1 VSSANPSQDPV
12 VRELREQIA
21 ATDLELLATVNRRV
35 DLVRRLKE
43 HKVAAGLD
51 FVDRA
56 QEERLVDRLAEAN
69 PGPLSEDG
77 LRALYQALLE
87 LVKRETS

>member
-1 VSSANPSQDPV
+1 MSSTDADKDPV
-12 VRELREQIA
+12 IRDFRHQIA
-21 ATDLELLATVNRRV
+21 ATDVELIAAVNKRL

-43 HKVAAGLD
+43 HKAANGLD

-56 QEERLVDRLAEAN
+56 QEERLVDRLAQAN
-69 PGPLSEDG
+69 HGPLSEDG

-87 LVKRETS
+87 LVKRET